1 MDIDYYSDKTIIEFL
16 KKTVCQND
24 ETLYRYLMNENIG
37 KFRKRLITLGVSH
50 KQIEKII
57 YAYVTDGLRD
67 EIFKII
73 ENLTKFMKPMGDL
86 IVTGGEAFN
95 FYFTRDTRIITSD
108 IDTKFVPRFRGF
120 QNLQAAKLIL
130 WNELG
135 TQAKKIEDEI
145 RLRISF
151 LKKTRIGKVFGITLP
166 KDVPVV
172 TRRYT
177 LIKKRKQS
185 PNTNNKVIPEDVL
198 IDVEVFALDL
208 KMKYFSTSEN
218 KVGLHNLGGI
228 LDIAFMRPG
237 EFGSEVASYFPETKI
252 IYRNATTK
260 KPIFSSDILIASKTF
275 LLHDLYI
282 MQSLGLR
289 PEKKDKDRKRM
300 VRFARDVLDIKNVT
314 SSDSINAIFKKSLKF
329 LSKDSKPPN
338 PTPFPRY
345 LTMKAKRIDPYKWSE
360 RTTKPIV
367 KKLALTGL
375 KGPRGL
381 TIEGL
386 KPTSGPF
393 RFNMNKLRWVKNT
406 NNSYVKNEY
415 NYRIPESKEPS
426 NSMPYGYNPIRD
438 RYSDKT
444 ILTSAAQIPLVG
456 LKNTTNK

>member
-1 MDIDYYSDKTIIEFL
+1 MDIDYYSDKTINEFL

-24 ETLYRYLMNENIG
+24 ETLYRYLINEKVS

-50 KQIEKII
+50 KDIEKVI
-57 YAYVTDGLRD
+57 YSYVTDGLRD
-67 EIFKII
+67 VIFKVI
-73 ENLTKFMKPMGDL
+73 ESLTKTMKPMGDL

-95 FYFTRDTRIITSD
+95 FYFNRDSRVITSD

-135 TQAKKIEDEI
+135 ILSKKIEDEV

-166 KDVPVV
+166 KDVPIV

-185 PNTNNKVIPEDVL
+185 PNTNNKVTPEDVL

-208 KMKYFSTSEN
+208 KLKYFSTLKN
-218 KVGLHNLGGI
+218 KVSLHNLGGI
-228 LDIAFMRPG
+228 IDIAFMRPG
-237 EFGSEVASYFPETKI
+237 EFGSEAASYVPETKI
-252 IYRNATTK
+252 IFRDPTTK

-289 PEKKDKDRKRM
+289 PEKRDKDRKRM
-300 VRFARDVLDIKNVT
+300 VRFARDVLDIKNIKY
-314 SSDSINAIFKKSLKF
+314 SDSIETIFKKSLNYLPKNSVTQKIIRF
-329 LSKDSKPPN
+329 
-338 PTPFPRY
+338 PTY
-345 LTMKAKRIDPYKWSE
+345 LTMKAKRIDPYKWTE
-360 RTTKPIV
+360 RTTTPIL

-386 KPTSGPF
+386 RPTSGPF
-393 RFNMNKLRWVKNT
+393 RFNTNKQVWVKNT
-406 NNSYVKNEY
+406 SKSYVKNEY
-415 NYRIPESKEPS
+415 NYRIPESTKPS
-426 NSMPYGYNPIRD
+426 NSMPYGYNPVRD
-438 RYSDKT
+438 RYSNKN
-444 ILTSAAQIPLVG
+444 ILTSAAKIPLVG
-456 LKNTTNK
+456 LKNTINT